1 MLAGLLLNYRLMLQI
16 VAVDDSQEDLNLL
29 DRVLRQSKVLNPRIL
44 LHSGEQLIAFL
55 QENQQPDGTPSKY
68 LIFLDLMMAPMS
80 GIAVLRFLKNLPFAD
95 QSLFVMVSGI
105 TDIKALN
112 EGYQLGASTFMIK
125 PVKPEDVMEVL
136 HGLRNKIVVN
146 ETPEGHLLDWVA
158 TAGSGSTILPTT
170 NRFGISLSA

>member
-1 MLAGLLLNYRLMLQI
+1 MLQI
-16 VAVDDSQEDLNLL
+16 VLVDDSQEDLNLL
-29 DRVLRQSKVLNPRIL
+29 DRVLRQSKILNPRIA

-68 LIFLDLMMAPMS
+68 LIFIDLMMAPMS

-136 HGLRNKIVVN
+136 HGLRNRVVVN
-146 ETPEGHLLDWVA
+146 QTPEGHLLDWV
-158 TAGSGSTILPTT
+158 GSSGSSGSTILPTT